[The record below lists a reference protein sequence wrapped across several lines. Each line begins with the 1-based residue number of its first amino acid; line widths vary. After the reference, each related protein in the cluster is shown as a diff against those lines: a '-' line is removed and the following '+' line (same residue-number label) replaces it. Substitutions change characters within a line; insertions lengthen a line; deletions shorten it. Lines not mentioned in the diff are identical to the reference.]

1 MDKTEYIAQGTR
13 DGLFKK
19 NAKLRRYYNYN
30 SCVTHSFP
38 WIRYRFGNLLLTSQ
52 LLKDSIW
59 MYECMKN
66 LVLYNL
72 FCFLKNISH
81 LKCIV
86 HTLYVMPASLFS
98 VHRRYTCSNRSYCMR
113 YTQLFLKE
121 FLRNRFQYFNWKI
134 NSSFIVN
141 IWIDPVQREQYVA
154 VINWTCGIN
163 YLSRSWMPSR

>member
-13 DGLFKK
+13 DGLFKN

-30 SCVTHSFP
+30 WCVTHSFR
-38 WIRYRFGNLLLTSQ
+38 WIRYRFGNKLLTSQ

-98 VHRRYTCSNRSYCMR
+98 VHRRYTCSNTRIFFY
-113 YTQLFLKE
+113 K
-121 FLRNRFQYFNWKI
+121 NIKI
-134 NSSFIVN
+134 WARLLVLIFG
-141 IWIDPVQREQYVA
+141 
-154 VINWTCGIN
+154 VIQASKC
-163 YLSRSWMPSR
+163 S